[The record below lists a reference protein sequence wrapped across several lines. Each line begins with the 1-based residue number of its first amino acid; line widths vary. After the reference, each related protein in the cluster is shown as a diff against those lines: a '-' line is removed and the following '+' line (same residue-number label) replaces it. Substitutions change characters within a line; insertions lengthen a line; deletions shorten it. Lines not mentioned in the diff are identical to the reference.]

1 MAEYVVG
8 YVDGCP
14 IGAEGVRYLS
24 KGIWV
29 SLKMLRISTCQ
40 SNSRPQTPK
49 LQQLQNT
56 GPSQQLEKHS
66 INKNKQLQSG
76 PTHLHPNIH
85 PH

>member
-1 MAEYVVG
+1 MG

-29 SLKMLRISTCQ
+29 SLKMLRISKCQ

-56 GPSQQLEKHS
+56 GPSQQLEKHA
-66 INKNKQLQSG
+66 INKNKQLQSDL
-76 PTHLHPNIH
+76 THLHSNIH